1 MQFLLARG
9 VVEVGFGFPGGASG
23 KESASSAG
31 DTRDM
36 GSIPGS
42 GRSPG
47 GGIPTPVFFPG
58 DTHGQRSLVGYSPW
72 GCREL
77 DTTEPGEPASLGSAV
92 SSCTWCF
99 EPRRIFVLRA
109 VLTASPQPP
118 GLCLPGLPLV
128 CVHQHPSPVW
138 NLSSAYCRPCFFI
151 MMLLLFLPQSMPQ
164 SRCLTHTC

>member
-47 GGIPTPVFFPG
+47 GENGNLLQYSCLEKL
-58 DTHGQRSLVGYSPW
+58 HGQK
-72 GCREL
+72 
-77 DTTEPGEPASLGSAV
+77 EPGG
-92 SSCTWCF
+92 
-99 EPRRIFVLRA
+99 
-109 VLTASPQPP
+109 
-118 GLCLPGLPLV
+118 
-128 CVHQHPSPVW
+128 
-138 NLSSAYCRPCFFI
+138 
-151 MMLLLFLPQSMPQ
+151 MQSMGSQ
-164 SRCLTHTC
+164 NRKIQVSRHA